1 MKTLVFAAVF
11 AALSSPVLA
20 ETVIYIGGTEYGINE
35 IANNTDTLSSEDL
48 SALNA
53 KDLGQ
58 AIQGTNSV
66 EVTQNGGHGTTSSVF
81 FRGTES
87 DHTTF
92 LLNGVRINDG
102 ITNSGRIE
110 FINPLLIDE
119 LSIVKG
125 SSSTLFGSSIGG
137 VISADTSQI
146 TPEKLNGVTKVTV
159 GSENHK
165 EILIKKAVRNS
176 NSALS
181 LGIASTETNGI
192 MPQPD
197 STKNAAYDSTSMD
210 IAFHKNLALGHL
222 KVQLSHNQGNAG
234 YDDGTTPEHSDFKT
248 TTGII
253 SLKKIPHKL
262 GELNAQLSHFILETT
277 ESTSNNSGSG
287 FDFNNTYRTSL
298 DIQNKTF
305 LANKIK
311 LNTGI
316 IFTNEKIDV
325 RSWNT
330 YEGDFFNTEA
340 FTQLQKT
347 TEENDLKLGAR
358 LIKDQHHGDYTT
370 WNAAFTQMLS
380 EKLSVGISTSTGFK
394 TPTGNERFNSGYG
407 TIAIKPETS
416 KTTELTTNYQFQ
428 DDSEITYSIYDTKID
443 NLINYATTAPYSF
456 ENAGNAEIKGHELLV
471 KTSLKSI
478 ELKGIFSIKDP
489 KDSNGNQLK
498 KRAQKSA
505 SITATYNG
513 GNYRAASQAIYSG
526 NRTDVTS
533 NGDGV
538 MSSYTTINANLDY
551 DLSENI
557 TLNTKIENLFDKDY
571 ETTDGYNTPGQSF
584 YIGLKYTGF

>member
-1 MKTLVFAAVF
+1 MKTLVSAAVF
-11 AALSSPVLA
+11 AALSSSVVA

-181 LGIASTETNGI
+181 LGIAYTETNGI

-222 KVQLSHNQGNAG
+222 KLQVSHNQGNAG

-248 TTGII
+248 ITGII
-253 SLKKIPHKL
+253 SLKEIPHKL

-287 FDFNNTYRTSL
+287 FDFNNTHRTSL

-347 TEENDLKLGAR
+347 TDENDLKLGAR

-428 DDSEITYSIYDTKID
+428 DGSEVTYSIYDTKID
-443 NLINYATTAPYSF
+443 NLINYASTAPYSF
-456 ENAGNAEIKGHELLV
+456 ENSGNAEIKGHELLI

-557 TLNTKIENLFDKDY
+557 TLNIKIENLFDKDY